1 MIGEFR
7 VYKVEGGYQIFWCPS
22 APMHYADRIAHDE
35 KVYSKKQAAYRRSKQ
50 LTEELA
56 ARQAKQ
62 AQEAA

>member
-1 MIGEFR
+1 MLGEFK

-35 KVYSKKQAAYRRSKQ
+35 RVYTKKQAAYRRAKQ

-56 ARQAKQ
+56 RRRGGAKESV
-62 AQEAA
+62 A